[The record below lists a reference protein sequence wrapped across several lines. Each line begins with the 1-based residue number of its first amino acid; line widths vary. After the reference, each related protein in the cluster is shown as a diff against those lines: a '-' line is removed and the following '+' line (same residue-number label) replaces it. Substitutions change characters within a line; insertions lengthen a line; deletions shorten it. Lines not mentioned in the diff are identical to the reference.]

1 MMPGPRVLGAIS
13 AAAFALAA
21 TAGASFARS
30 DAPGTCA
37 DGAELT
43 RARAEADSLSARLGR
58 LEVMLGVAAGEGD
71 TAGYGF
77 RARYASLRRREAETA
92 RRAAEW
98 LRYVPGSEP
107 VSGGIITSAFSPGR
121 YHPIKLR
128 IIPHVGLDIA
138 ARHGTPVRVTA
149 DGTVFATVN
158 HPTYGL
164 TVDVQHGASG
174 FLTRY
179 AHLSRI
185 AVRPGTA
192 VRRGDTIGYVGS
204 TGLSTGP
211 HTHYEVFYKGWRRD
225 PIDFLPPGPV
235 ATDALLGAD

>member
-1 MMPGPRVLGAIS
+1 MMLRPRLLGAIS
-13 AAAFALAA
+13 AAAVALAA
-21 TAGASFARS
+21 SAGVSFARS
-30 DAPGTCA
+30 DAPA
-37 DGAELT
+37 PSAELSL
-43 RARAEADSLSARLGR
+43 ARAEADSLSARLRR
-58 LEVMLGVAAGEGD
+58 LEGMLGVATAERGSAGD
-71 TAGYGF
+71 GF
-77 RARYASLRRREAETA
+77 RARYSALRRREAEVA

-98 LRYVPGSEP
+98 LRYVPASEP
-107 VSGGIITSAFSPGR
+107 VAGGIITSAFSPGR

-164 TVDVQHGASG
+164 AIDVEHGRSG

-185 AVRPGTA
+185 AVRPGVS
-192 VRRGDTIGYVGS
+192 VRRGDIIGFVGS

-211 HTHYEVFYKGWRRD
+211 HTHYEVFYRGWRRD

-235 ATDALLGAD
+235 AADALLGVD

>member
-1 MMPGPRVLGAIS
+1 MMPSRT
-13 AAAFALAA
+13 AAAA
-21 TAGASFARS
+21 TAAALALVTTAGVSFARPEMS
-30 DAPGTCA
+30 GGS
-37 DGAELT
+37 GASAAEVAA
-43 RARAEADSLSARLGR
+43 ARSQADSLSVRLGR
-58 LEVMLGVAAGEGD
+58 LEAALGLVASAD
-71 TAGYGF
+71 PAAARF
-77 RARYASLRRREAETA
+77 DARYAGLRAREAEVA
-92 RRAAEW
+92 RRAEAW
-98 LRYVPGSEP
+98 LRYVPATEP
-107 VSGGIITSAFSPGR
+107 VSGGVITSAFSPGR

-138 ARHGTPVRVTA
+138 AAHGSPVRATA
-149 DGTVFATVN
+149 DGTAFATVD

-164 TVDVQHGASG
+164 TVDLEHDGSG

-185 AVRPGTA
+185 TVRPGSR
-192 VRRGDTIGYVGS
+192 VRRGDVIGNVGS

-235 ATDALLGAD
+235 AADALLGAD